1 MQKLTDEEVDVKKL
15 NEIKYDFTTNT
26 KPVYQTE
33 KGISRA
39 VVEEISK
46 AKNEP
51 DWMRNIRLKALDIFL
66 SKPVTTW
73 GPDLSELNFDE
84 LTYFIRPE
92 DRKSNNWEDVPKEIK
107 DTFDKLGVP
116 EMEKKY
122 LAGSVA
128 QLQSEGVYSR
138 LRKQWEDKGVI
149 FMDMDSAVKSHPDIV
164 REHFGKIVPPS
175 DNKFAAL
182 NTAVWSGGSFLYV
195 PSGVHL
201 DLPVQAYFR
210 MNGALEGQFERT
222 LIITEPDASVHYI
235 EGCLP
240 AEELVSKG
248 DSFVPISSVNKS
260 EDVMTHSGENSK
272 VIRTFERPYDG
283 TMMTFT
289 PLSSGNAFK
298 LTVEH
303 PVLAIKRKSVAA
315 SRKLRN
321 GWRSE
326 VSTKKLISARPEYIR
341 AEELAEGDFI
351 VYVAPTGSKDS
362 KEMTPEVLKVLGLY
376 TAAGS
381 VSINKALKMNVLAF
395 SFGKSKKGKELAT
408 DLYETIKSLGEQVN
422 ITKVRGGYFTVVS
435 YSKKLIE
442 LCETHVGKGTA
453 WKKLSKVLME
463 LPPEKQKILLDN
475 YLKGNGNVYAKK
487 PSKSL
492 TVRASTASKMLAFQL
507 QEIIARNGIFANL
520 STRKGGE
527 DTIPGRTMKRSDK
540 YIVEYKE
547 NKRFSQVRKVGND
560 FYVPIRKIVREKFKD
575 KVYNLEVKDQNSYLV
590 KGFAVHNCTAPTYS
604 QYSLHAAIVEV
615 YVKKGGKM
623 RYTSIQNWSDN
634 IINGPTK
641 RSWVEENGQMEW
653 VQGSLGS
660 KITMTYPSSILR
672 GPYASTSNLNVALGI
687 GPVWKDS
694 GAKVVHAAPN
704 TSSKVVAKSI
714 SGRGGM
720 SVYRG
725 QLRINPGAY
734 NSKASVQCDAL
745 ILDDISKSNTY
756 PHNEI
761 LEESASFSHEA
772 SVGKISEDQV
782 DYLMSRGIREEDAR
796 SLIVLGFLDDVL
808 KEIPLEYSIEF
819 NKLVKLE
826 MNKYGAVG

>member
-1 MQKLTDEEVDVKKL
+1 MQKLTDDDVDVTKL
-15 NEIKYDFTTNT
+15 NEIKYDFKTNL
-26 KPVYQTE
+26 KPVYQTQ
-33 KGISRA
+33 KGLSRS
-39 VVEEISK
+39 VVEEMSREK
-46 AKNEP
+46 KEP
-51 DWMRNIRLKALDIFL
+51 EWMRNIRLKALDIFL
-66 SKPVTTW
+66 SKPVPTW
-73 GPDLSELNFDE
+73 GPDLSELNFDD
-84 LTYFIRPE
+84 LTYYIRPE
-92 DRKSNNWEDVPKEIK
+92 DRKSNNWDDVPKEIK

-138 LRKQWEDKGVI
+138 LKKQWEDRGVI
-149 FMDMDSAVKSHPDIV
+149 FMDMDSAVKTHPDIV
-164 REHFGKIVPPS
+164 REHFGRIVPPS

-248 DSFVPISSVNKS
+248 DSLVPISSVGKS
-260 EDVMTHSGENSK
+260 EEVMTHSGESHE
-272 VIRTFERPYDG
+272 VTRTFERPYDG
-283 TMMTFT
+283 TMLMFI
-289 PLSSGNAFK
+289 PLSKGNSFK

-303 PVLAIKRKSVAA
+303 PVLAIKRSSVST
-315 SRKLRN
+315 SRKPRF
-321 GWRSE
+321 GWKSE
-326 VSTKKLISARPEYIR
+326 VSTEKLVSAKPDFVR
-341 AEELAEGDFI
+341 AEDLKEGDFI
-351 VYVAPTGSKDS
+351 VYVAPTTTRDS
-362 KEMTPEVLKVLGLY
+362 EEITPDLLKILGLY
-376 TAAGS
+376 TAEGS
-381 VSINKALKMNVLAF
+381 VSYNKALGLNVLAF
-395 SFGKSKKGKELAT
+395 SFGKSTKEKDLAAE
-408 DLYETIKSLGEQVN
+408 LYNLIKSIGEQAN
-422 ITKVRGGYFTVVS
+422 ISKSSGGYYTVTS
-435 YSKKLIE
+435 YSKRLIE
-442 LCETHVGKGTA
+442 LCETHAGKGA
-453 WKKLSKVLME
+453 SQRKLSKIIME
-463 LPPEKQKILLDN
+463 LPAKKQKVLLDN
-475 YLKGNGNVYAKK
+475 YLRGDGNVYVKK
-487 PSKSL
+487 PFKS
-492 TVRASTASKMLAFQL
+492 TMVRASTASKMLAFQL
-507 QEIIARNGIFANL
+507 QEIIARNGIFANI
-520 STRKGGE
+520 SVRDGG
-527 DTIPGRTMKRSDK
+527 SDFMLGGK
-540 YIVEYKE
+540 MNRRDQYIVDYTE
-547 NKRFSQVRKVGND
+547 NRKFSQVRRVGNNY
-560 FYVPIRKIVREKFKD
+560 YVPIIKIARERFKD
-575 KVYNLEVKDQNSYLV
+575 KVYNLEVNNQNSYLV

-615 YVKKGGKM
+615 YAKKRGKV
-623 RYTSIQNWSDN
+623 RYTSVQNWSDN

-641 RSWVEENGQMEW
+641 RAWVEEGGRMEW

-672 GPYASTSNLNVALGI
+672 GEYASTSNLNVALGV
-687 GPVWKDS
+687 GPVWKDN

-704 TSSKVVAKSI
+704 TSSKIVAKSI
-714 SGRGGM
+714 SGKGGM
-720 SVYRG
+720 AVYRG

-772 SVGKISEDQV
+772 SVGKISEEQV

-819 NKLVKLE
+819 NKLVRLE
-826 MNKYGAVG
+826 MSKYGAVG

>member
-1 MQKLTDEEVDVKKL
+1 MQKLDDVEDVKKL
-15 NEIKYDFTTNT
+15 NEIKYDFITNL
-26 KPVYQTE
+26 KPAYQTKKGLSKDVIEEMSRE
-33 KGISRA
+33 K
-39 VVEEISK
+39 K
-46 AKNEP
+46 EP
-51 DWMRNIRLKALDIFL
+51 DWMKNIRLKAFEIFL
-66 SKPVTTW
+66 SKPVPTW

-84 LTYFIRPE
+84 LTYYTRPE
-92 DRKSNNWEDVPKEIK
+92 DRKANNWEDVPKEIK

-128 QLQSEGVYSR
+128 QLQSEGVYSK

-149 FMDMDSAVKSHPDIV
+149 FMDMDSALQKHPDIV

-182 NTAVWSGGSFLYV
+182 NTAVWSGGSFLYI
-195 PSGVHL
+195 PSGVQL

-222 LIITEPDASVHYI
+222 LIIAEPDASVHYI

-248 DSFVPISSVNKS
+248 DSLVPISEVGVSD
-260 EDVMTHSGENSK
+260 DVMTHSGESSR
-272 VIRTFERPYDG
+272 VTRTFERPYDG
-283 TMMTFT
+283 TMMTFV
-289 PLSSGNAFK
+289 PLSKGNAFK

-303 PVLAIKRKSVAA
+303 PVLAIKRSSVSTA
-315 SRKLRN
+315 RKPRN
-321 GWRSE
+321 GWKSE
-326 VSTKKLISARPEYIR
+326 VSTQKLITAKPDYVR
-341 AEELAEGDFI
+341 AEELKEGDFI
-351 VYVAPTGSKDS
+351 VYVAPTESRDR
-362 KEMTPEVLKVLGLY
+362 KEMTPELLRVLGLY
-376 TAAGS
+376 AAEGS
-381 VSINKALKMNVLAF
+381 VSYNKAINMTVLSF
-395 SFGKSKKGKELAT
+395 SFGGSKKEKDLAT
-408 DLYETIKSLGEQVN
+408 ELYDLLKSLGEQAN
-422 ITKVRGGYFTVVS
+422 LTKSARGYYTVSS

-442 LCETHVGKGTA
+442 LCETHVGRGA
-453 WKKLSKVLME
+453 ADKKLSKVLME
-463 LPPEKQKILLDN
+463 LPPEKQRILLDN
-475 YLKGNGNVYAKK
+475 YLRGDGNVYVKR
-487 PSKSL
+487 PFKSVM
-492 TVRASTASKMLAFQL
+492 VRASTASKMLAFQL

-520 STRKGGE
+520 SVRKGGD
-527 DTIPGRTMKRSDK
+527 DTIMGRKIRRKDQFIVQYTEDKR
-540 YIVEYKE
+540 Y
-547 NKRFSQVRKVGND
+547 SQVRKEGNN
-560 FYVPIRKIVREKFKD
+560 FYVPIRKITREKFKD
-575 KVYNLEVKDQNSYLV
+575 KVYNLEVNGQNSYLV

-615 YVKKGGKM
+615 YVKKAAKV
-623 RYTSIQNWSDN
+623 RYTSVQNWSDN

-641 RSWVEENGQMEW
+641 RSWVEERGRMEW

-672 GPYASTSNLNVALGI
+672 GEYASTSNLNVALGV
-687 GPVWKDS
+687 GPVWKDN

-704 TSSKVVAKSI
+704 TTSKVVAKSI
-714 SGRGGM
+714 SGKGGM
-720 SVYRG
+720 AVYRG

-745 ILDDISKSNTY
+745 ILDDMSKSNTY

-826 MNKYGAVG
+826 MSKYGAVG

>member
-1 MQKLTDEEVDVKKL
+1 MQRLNEDEIDEVKKL
-15 NEIKYDFTTNT
+15 NEIKYDFTTNL
-26 KPVYQTE
+26 KPAYQAQ
-33 KGISRA
+33 KGLSRS
-39 VVEEISK
+39 VVEEMSREK
-46 AKNEP
+46 KEP
-51 DWMRNIRLKALDIFL
+51 EWMKNIRLKALEIFF
-66 SKPVTTW
+66 SKPVPTW
-73 GPDLSELNFDE
+73 GPDLSELNFDD
-84 LTYFIRPE
+84 LTYYIRPE
-92 DRKSNNWEDVPKEIK
+92 DRKANNWEEVPKEIK

-138 LRKQWEDKGVI
+138 LKKQWEDKGVI
-149 FMDMDSAVKSHPDIV
+149 FMDMDSAVQKHPDIV
-164 REHFGKIVPPS
+164 REHFGKVVPPS

-195 PSGVHL
+195 PRGVHL

-222 LIITEPDASVHYI
+222 MIISEPGGSVHYI

-248 DSFVPISSVNKS
+248 DSFVPISAVGVS
-260 EDVMTHSGENSK
+260 ENVMTHSGESSN
-272 VIRTFERPYDG
+272 VTRTFVRPYDG
-283 TMMTFT
+283 TMLTFV
-289 PLSSGNAFK
+289 PSSRGNAFR

-303 PVLAIKRKSVAA
+303 PVLAIKRASVVTA
-315 SRKLRN
+315 RKLGN
-321 GWRSE
+321 GWTS
-326 VSTKKLISARPEYIR
+326 VLSMQKLISAKPDYIR
-341 AEELAEGDFI
+341 AEKLEEGDFI
-351 VYVAPTGSKDS
+351 VYVAPTGSRDDS
-362 KEMTPEVLKVLGLY
+362 KFTPELLIVLGVY
-376 TAAGS
+376 ASRGSIRYNEVREAGE
-381 VSINKALKMNVLAF
+381 LVL
-395 SFGKSKKGKELAT
+395 SFGKSPKERKMAT
-408 DLYETIKSLGEQVN
+408 ELYELTRSLGEEASISEN
-422 ITKVRGGYFTVVS
+422 ADGKWTVTS
-435 YSKKLIE
+435 HSQKLID
-442 LCETHVGKGTA
+442 LCQTHVGNGDTV
-453 WKKLSKVLME
+453 KKLSKVIME
-463 LPPEKQKILLDN
+463 LPPEKQKILFEN
-475 YLKGNGNVYAKK
+475 YIGEGGTNSTDGSLKSDAVK
-487 PSKSL
+487 
-492 TVRASTASKMLAFQL
+492 ASTSSELLAFQF
-507 QEIIARNGIFANL
+507 QEIIARNGFFANISFKKL
-520 STRKGGE
+520 RKVYVL
-527 DTIPGRTMKRSDK
+527 K
-540 YIVEYKE
+540 YTKDG
-547 NKRFSQVRKVGND
+547 RFSQARKVGNN
-560 FYVPIRKIVREKFKD
+560 FYVPIRKIIRERFKD
-575 KVYNLEVKDQNSYLV
+575 KVYNLEVSNQNSYLV

-615 YVKKGGKM
+615 YVKNGGKV
-623 RYTSIQNWSDN
+623 RYTSVQNWSDN

-641 RSWVEENGQMEW
+641 RSWVEANGRMEW

-672 GPYASTSNLNVALGI
+672 GEYASTSNLNVALGI
-687 GPVWKDS
+687 GPVWKDN
-694 GAKVVHAAPN
+694 GAKVVHAAPH

-714 SGRGGM
+714 SGKGGM

>member
-1 MQKLTDEEVDVKKL
+1 MQKLTDEDVDVKKL

-33 KGISRA
+33 KGLSRN

-66 SKPVTTW
+66 SKPVPTW
-73 GPDLSELNFDE
+73 GPDLSELDFDE

-138 LRKQWEDKGVI
+138 LRKQWEDKGVV
-149 FMDMDSAVKSHPDIV
+149 FMDMDSAVKKYPYIV

-248 DSFVPISSVNKS
+248 DALVPISEVGTS
-260 EDVMTHSGENSK
+260 EDVMTHSGVSSRVTK
-272 VIRTFERPYDG
+272 TFVRPYDG
-283 TMMTFT
+283 TMLTIT
-289 PLSSGNAFK
+289 PLSKGNAFR

-303 PVLAIKRKSVAA
+303 PVLAIKRTSVST
-315 SRKLRN
+315 SRKPRN
-321 GWRSE
+321 GRWSE
-326 VSTKKLISARPEYIR
+326 VSTEKLVSAKPEYIR
-341 AEELAEGDFI
+341 ADQLEEGDFI
-351 VYVAPTGSKDS
+351 IYVAPSESSDTD
-362 KEMTPEVLKVLGLY
+362 EMTPELLKILGLY
-376 TAAGS
+376 AAEGS
-381 VSINKALKMNVLAF
+381 VGYDRGLNTTDIAF
-395 SFGKSKKGKELAT
+395 SFGRSRKEKNLAT
-408 DLYETIKSLGEQVN
+408 ELYHLIRSLGEQAN
-422 ITKVRGGYFTVVS
+422 LTKVHGGYYTVSS
-435 YSKKLIE
+435 YSKKLVE
-442 LCETHVGKGTA
+442 LCQTHVGNGA
-453 WKKLSKVLME
+453 AEKKLSKVLME
-463 LPPEKQKILLDN
+463 LPPEKQKILLDY
-475 YLKGNGNVYAKK
+475 YLRGVGNFYTKR
-487 PSKSL
+487 PLKSV
-492 TVRASTASKMLAFQL
+492 TVRATTASKMLAFQL
-507 QEIIARNGIFANL
+507 QEIIARNGIFASL
-520 STRKGGE
+520 STTRGGADSILGRVMRRKDQFIIGY
-527 DTIPGRTMKRSDK
+527 TL
-540 YIVEYKE
+540 
-547 NKRFSQVRKVGND
+547 NKRYSQVRKVGNN
-560 FYVPIRKIVREKFKD
+560 FYVPIRKIAREKFKN
-575 KVYNLEVKDQNSYLV
+575 KVYNLEVNNQNSYLV

-615 YVKKGGKM
+615 YVKRGGKM

-641 RSWVEENGQMEW
+641 RAWVEERGGMEW

-672 GPYASTSNLNVALGI
+672 GEYASTSNLNVALGI
-687 GPVWKDS
+687 GPVWKDN
-694 GAKVVHAAPN
+694 GAKVVHAAPH

-720 SVYRG
+720 AVYRG

-734 NSKASVQCDAL
+734 FSKASVQCDAL